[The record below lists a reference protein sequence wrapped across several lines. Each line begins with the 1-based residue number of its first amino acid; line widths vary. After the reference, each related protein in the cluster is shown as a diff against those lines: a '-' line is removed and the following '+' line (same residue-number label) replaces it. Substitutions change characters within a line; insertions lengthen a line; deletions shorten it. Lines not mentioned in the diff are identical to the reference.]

1 MEKIELTVQKLYT
14 TVHKLH
20 IYFCKRE
27 VSFAKAMRV
36 IRRDKAVGWKLLRIW
51 MVGRISGSTIVHVA
65 IGYRGCVLN
74 PTFSGNG
81 YFPEDVYA
89 QEFPDIQ
96 VVFEVPTSVYIKL
109 QQDDDSAKS
118 TLASFV
124 KLFTFGWYRTK
135 DCTCIVR
142 QCLIDSGYKVPRRII
157 SPIGLYRWL
166 IKEGFEYVKFDAQD
180 DVPEWYAS
188 KDG

>member
-1 MEKIELTVQKLYT
+1 MEKLESTVQNLYT

-27 VSFAKAMRV
+27 VSLSKALRV
-36 IRRDKAVGWKLLRIW
+36 SCRNRTVGWKLFRIW
-51 MVGRISGSTIVHVA
+51 MVGRISGSWIVHVA

-74 PTFSGNG
+74 PNFSGNA

-89 QEFPDIQ
+89 QKFPDIQ
-96 VVFEVPTSVYIKL
+96 VVFEVPTRVYIKL
-109 QQDDDSAKS
+109 QQDDDSPKS
-118 TLASFV
+118 TLASFI

-166 IKEGFEYVKFDAQD
+166 LKEGHKHVKFDAED
-180 DVPEWYAS
+180 DVS
-188 KDG
+188 IR